1 MNDASV
7 RSQMERRIQDLLSEL
22 SIRKTAQDSNMIE
35 LENYKQL
42 YREELKVRM
51 SLENQLNVYVIT

>member
-42 YREELKVRM
+42 YREELKFRM